1 MYIIKYNFII
11 IKIYFYSDW
20 YSNASCRKW
29 YRRRKLET
37 AFEDPSRMV
46 YPPGH
51 RFTPEPN
58 LDSHNV
64 SKKRSPRT
72 WENQIP
78 SREPIDTEIGIIQ
91 SESQ

>member
-1 MYIIKYNFII
+1 
-11 IKIYFYSDW
+11 
-20 YSNASCRKW
+20 
-29 YRRRKLET
+29 
-37 AFEDPSRMV
+37 MV

-51 RFTPEPN
+51 RFTPEPDF
-58 LDSHNV
+58 DSDSL

>member
-1 MYIIKYNFII
+1 
-11 IKIYFYSDW
+11 
-20 YSNASCRKW
+20 
-29 YRRRKLET
+29 
-37 AFEDPSRMV
+37 MV

-58 LDSHNV
+58 LDSHSV
-64 SKKRSPRT
+64 SKKLSSPRT

-91 SESQ
+91 NESQ